1 MSRIQ
6 TVTPSNSTVID
17 RWTLV
22 ATYWSDVLA
31 KTGLEAS
38 RSGAHQCLC
47 WRQRIEY
54 GRATSITDLAAREG
68 VTDAYVCRL
77 LPLTCL
83 APDITTA
90 YGTGKTLHLTERIS
104 RTAEDTLLYQY
115 TVTDPVTFE
124 RPFTVEVP
132 MRRGIALFEYA
143 CHEGNYA
150 MIDIL
155 AGARAEEQAA
165 RSSGSTR

>member
-17 RWTLV
+17 RWTFV
-22 ATYWSDVLA
+22 ATYRSDVLA

-77 LPLTCL
+77 LRLTCL

-90 YGTGKTLHLTERIS
+90 ILDGSEPIGTTVRDLIRPSLIRRRI
-104 RTAEDTLLYQY
+104 RAVRRDC
-115 TVTDPVTFE
+115 P
-124 RPFTVEVP
+124 
-132 MRRGIALFEYA
+132 RRGAREQ
-143 CHEGNYA
+143 GPRG
-150 MIDIL
+150 
-155 AGARAEEQAA
+155 AG
-165 RSSGSTR
+165 

>member
-17 RWTLV
+17 RWTFV

-54 GRATSITDLAAREG
+54 GRATSVTDLATREG
-68 VTDAYVCRL
+68 VTDACVCRL

-83 APDITTA
+83 VPDIA
-90 YGTGKTLHLTERIS
+90 ESVLRDARGKLVAKGSGTFAKSSIPLT
-104 RTAEDTLLYQY
+104 
-115 TVTDPVTFE
+115 P
-124 RPFTVEVP
+124 EV
-132 MRRGIALFEYA
+132 GYA
-143 CHEGNYA
+143 
-150 MIDIL
+150 
-155 AGARAEEQAA
+155 
-165 RSSGSTR
+165 